1 MKGLINMEETY
12 IKITK
17 ANIIFKYEHWGF
29 VPYEILDEH
38 QEIKELRDKNLTLIY
53 QAPLFTNSPYAPRVI
68 GGLTSIPENVILI
81 NPRDFGSRYF
91 LEFCL
96 LHEFGHITSGDGN
109 EQIADEFAKQQLLK
123 KYDRIKVDVII
134 GEWMLEYY
142 QYDDKIDGFRKT
154 IPSTYQHREK
164 TMRDY
169 LKKRIAP

>member
-1 MKGLINMEETY
+1 MEETY

-17 ANIIFKYEHWGF
+17 AQIIFKYEHWGF
-29 VPYEILDEH
+29 VLYEIPDEH

-53 QAPLFTNSPYAPRVI
+53 QAPLFANNPYAPRVI

-81 NPRDFGSRYF
+81 NPKDFRSKYF

-96 LHEFGHITSGDGN
+96 LHEFGHITTGNGD
-109 EQIADEFAKQQLLK
+109 ERIADEFAKQQLLK
-123 KYDRIKVDVII
+123 KYDSTKVDVII

-142 QYDDKIDGFRKT
+142 QYDVNTGGFRKT

-164 TMRDY
+164 IMCDY